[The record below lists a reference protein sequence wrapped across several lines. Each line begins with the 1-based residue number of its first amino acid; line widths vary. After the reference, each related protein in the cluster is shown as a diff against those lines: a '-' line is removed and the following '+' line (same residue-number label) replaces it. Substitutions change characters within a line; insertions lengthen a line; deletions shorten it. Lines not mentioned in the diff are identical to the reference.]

1 MNKRHI
7 LSAILIITSIQ
18 GCSFT
23 NRKYEQTIE
32 NNDYIK
38 TTSTLNINEEYIA
51 RTGELVLEST
61 RITKLDNIINCPRR
75 IEYKDGITKY
85 AILPGKYRILGSI
98 EVQPGLKL
106 PFIRGGYQESAIGGA
121 QGLSLYYPINKNGSI
136 YSSYYTD
143 AFFNLSNGDTV
154 GELKEWGGN
163 ATASDTCDY
172 ITPTPSD
179 INSCTVYYL
188 GATRVNGLLA
198 PTLAIDDLQGK
209 NKKQISAGNSYT
221 FCGTTIKVN
230 EATNIL
236 HYTATR
242 ILSNQP

>member
-1 MNKRHI
+1 MRKKH
-7 LSAILIITSIQ
+7 LLTAILVMTSIQ

-23 NRKYEQTIE
+23 NRQYEKNLE

-38 TTSTLNINEEYIA
+38 TTSTLKINEEYIA

-61 RITKLDNIINCPRR
+61 RITKLDNVVNCPRR
-75 IEYKDGITKY
+75 IEYKDGIAKY

-98 EVQPGLKL
+98 EVQPGVKL

-143 AFFNLSNGDTV
+143 AFFHLSNGDAV

-172 ITPTPSD
+172 IAPLQSE
-179 INSCTVYYL
+179 ISACTVYYL
-188 GATRVNGLLA
+188 GATRINGFLA

-221 FCGTTIKVN
+221 FCGTTFKVH
-230 EATNIL
+230 EATDIL
-236 HYTATR
+236 HYTTIR
-242 ILSNQP
+242 ISSNQP